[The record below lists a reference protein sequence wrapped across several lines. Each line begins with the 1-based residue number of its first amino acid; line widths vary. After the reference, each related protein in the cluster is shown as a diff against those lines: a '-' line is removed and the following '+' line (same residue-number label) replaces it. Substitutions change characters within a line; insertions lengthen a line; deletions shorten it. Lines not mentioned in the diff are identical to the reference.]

1 MKLSFPDCFCYGART
16 ILRNFCISSSGHGA
30 SVEKYTIEKI
40 KKTVGLSRDRLIIMA
55 ILLGCDF
62 FGGVPGNNVYIFEN
76 RHQHRF
82 SPNII

>member
-1 MKLSFPDCFCYGART
+1 MKLSLISSTFFSDCFCYGAKT

-62 FGGVPGNNVYIFEN
+62 FGGVPGSNEFC
-76 RHQHRF
+76 
-82 SPNII
+82 SDLLGK